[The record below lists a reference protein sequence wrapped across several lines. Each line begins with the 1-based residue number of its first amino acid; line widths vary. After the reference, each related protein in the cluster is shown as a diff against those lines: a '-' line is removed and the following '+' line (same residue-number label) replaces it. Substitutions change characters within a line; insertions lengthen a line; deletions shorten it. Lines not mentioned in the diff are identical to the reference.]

1 MNREVNSTHIGKYI
15 SCAVDRDRIMA
26 ILARNIKVY
35 TRVSVAKTK
44 SYFRTL
50 PLRHFNIDDAIKAV
64 ESENN
69 RNPNRE
75 NWYKHDDILEKLRFI
90 RNDVNMYRVD
100 GGLIPDSSDVWENR
114 TNKSPIVNVGLAK
127 RRKISHLENRSR
139 RRNEFRIK
147 YNGKHRDCSV
157 SLGEDLK

>member
-15 SCAVDRDRIMA
+15 SCAVDRDRTMS

-69 RNPNRE
+69 KNTNRD
-75 NWYKHDDILEKLRFI
+75 NWYNHDDILDKLRLI

-100 GGLIPDSSDVWENR
+100 GGLIPDSSDEWENR
-114 TNKSPIVNVGLAK
+114 ANKSPIVNFGLAK
-127 RRKISHLENRSR
+127 RRKICRLENRDR
-139 RRNEFRIK
+139 RINEFRIK
-147 YNGKHRDCSV
+147 YHGLVKSCSIE
-157 SLGEDLK
+157 L